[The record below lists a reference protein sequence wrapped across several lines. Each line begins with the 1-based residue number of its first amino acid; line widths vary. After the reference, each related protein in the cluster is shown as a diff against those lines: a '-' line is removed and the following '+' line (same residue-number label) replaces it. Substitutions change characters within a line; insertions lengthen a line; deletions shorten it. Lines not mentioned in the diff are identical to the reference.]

1 MVHTFGFIGTGR
13 MGGAVAKA
21 IAKKVPAEN
30 IYLYNRTEAKAA
42 TLAQQLGCRKATLE
56 QAAQCHFV
64 ILGVKPQNMAA
75 LLQELAPFFAAR
87 PNMPVLV
94 SMAAG
99 LTIADLQKMAGKP
112 YPVIRI
118 MPNTPVEVGCG
129 MITYCVSDEVKL
141 TCRTVFEHSMAF
153 AGVLDELP
161 EELMDA
167 GTAVAGCG
175 PAFAY
180 MFLDAL
186 AQGGENCGLPR
197 EKALAYATQMLLGAA
212 TLAQQTGTPPQQLK
226 DAVCSPGGSTIEGVH
241 KLEEEAFA
249 QAVHHAVEA
258 SYKRN
263 QELGKS

>member
-1 MVHTFGFIGTGR
+1 MVHTFGLIGTGR

-21 IAKKVPAEN
+21 LAKKVAAEN
-30 IYLYNRTEAKAA
+30 IFLHNRTEEKAILLAK
-42 TLAQQLGCRKATLE
+42 QLGCQIATQE
-56 QAAQCHFV
+56 QAAQCDFV

-75 LLQELAPFFAAR
+75 LLQTLAPVLAAR
-87 PNMPVLV
+87 SQPPVLV

-99 LTIADLQKMAGKP
+99 LTIADLQTMAGGQ
-112 YPVIRI
+112 YPTIRI

-129 MITYCVSDEVKL
+129 MITYCVSKEVGL
-141 TCRTVFEHSMAF
+141 TARTAFVRSMES
-153 AGVLDELP
+153 AGILDELP

-197 EKALAYATQMLLGAA
+197 DKALAYATQMLLGAA
-212 TLAQQTGTPPQQLK
+212 TLAQKTGTPPDQLK
-226 DAVCSPGGSTIEGVH
+226 TAVCSPGGSTIEGVH
-241 KLEEEAFA
+241 TLEAESFTEA
-249 QAVHHAVEA
+249 VKHAVEA

-263 QELGKS
+263 QELGK

>member
-13 MGGAVAKA
+13 MGSAVAKA
-21 IAKKVPAEN
+21 LAKNVPVEN
-30 IYLYNRTEAKAA
+30 IYLHNRTEEKAFSLAK
-42 TLAQQLGCRKATLE
+42 QLGCQTATQE
-56 QAAQCHFV
+56 QAAQCDFV

-75 LLQELAPFFAAR
+75 LLQELAPVFAGR
-87 PNMPVLV
+87 SKPPVLV

-99 LTIADLQKMAGKP
+99 LTIADLQAMAGGQ
-112 YPVIRI
+112 YPTIRI

-129 MITYCVSDEVKL
+129 MITYCMSNEVEP
-141 TCRTVFEHSMAF
+141 TARTIFVHSMEF

-186 AQGGENCGLPR
+186 AQGGESCGLPR
-197 EKALAYATQMLLGAA
+197 DKALAYATQMLLGAA
-212 TLAQQTGTPPQQLK
+212 TLAQQTGTPPAQLK

-241 KLEEEAFA
+241 TLEAENFAEA
-249 QAVHHAVEA
+249 VKHAVQA

-263 QELGKS
+263 RELGKA